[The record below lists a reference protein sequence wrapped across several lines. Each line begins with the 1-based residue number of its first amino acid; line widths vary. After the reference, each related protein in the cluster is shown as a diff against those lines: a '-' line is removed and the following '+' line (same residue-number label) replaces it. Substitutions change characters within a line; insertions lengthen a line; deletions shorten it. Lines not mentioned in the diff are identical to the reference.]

1 MYGLAKVHKD
11 GVPVRPVLSMPGSAY
26 HQIGEY
32 VAGCLEKVPECKIN
46 ASSKLISDKI
56 GSTILSK
63 DKELVSFD
71 VVSLY
76 TNVPLQEAIEYCTT
90 LLYEQP
96 EELRPIMDRE
106 TFKILCSVNVLMS
119 TQDRYYFQ
127 TDGLAMG
134 SPPAPHFA
142 NGWLSQ
148 FENTIR
154 ENSDIYFRYMDD
166 ILQELSKNE
175 CEKKLD
181 ELNSLHPKLKFTIER
196 EKEGELAVLDMK
208 IFHDHKIGA
217 LSSAW
222 YKKLTDSGL
231 IINYHALLSKQYKRS
246 LV

>member
-1 MYGLAKVHKD
+1 
-11 GVPVRPVLSMPGSAY
+11 
-26 HQIGEY
+26 
-32 VAGCLEKVPECKIN
+32 
-46 ASSKLISDKI
+46 
-56 GSTILSK
+56 
-63 DKELVSFD
+63 
-71 VVSLY
+71 
-76 TNVPLQEAIEYCTT
+76 
-90 LLYEQP
+90 
-96 EELRPIMDRE
+96 
-106 TFKILCSVNVLMS
+106 MS
-119 TQDRYYFQ
+119 TQDGYYFQ

-208 IFHDHKIGA
+208 IFHDHETGA
-217 LSSAW
+217 LSSTW
-222 YKKLTDSGL
+222 YRKPTDTGL
-231 IINYHALLSKQYKRS
+231 IMNYHALAPK
-246 LV
+246 